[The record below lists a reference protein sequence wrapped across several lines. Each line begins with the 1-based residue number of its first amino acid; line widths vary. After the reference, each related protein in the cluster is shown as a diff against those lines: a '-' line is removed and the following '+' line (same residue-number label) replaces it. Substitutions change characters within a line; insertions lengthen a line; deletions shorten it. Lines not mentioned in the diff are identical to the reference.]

1 MVTIEQK
8 LTLFSKLLNQDIK
21 EEMDE
26 KFIKL
31 EREYEQRIAESKFN
45 ADQEANEIVEQA
57 RKRAEIKR
65 VELMSKGRLASKK
78 EMIQVKEE
86 MVEQF
91 ISTLQERV
99 KIFTQTAAY
108 LTYLENMIKS
118 LNGLSESSNQ
128 LMVYLTSQDYENNQK
143 FITKRLVSNGIDEDK
158 LSFEIAKTP
167 ILGGLIIVDTVY
179 NTRIDMSMST
189 VIEEAKESIINRII
203 RAIGEVGEVV
213 HD

>member
-108 LTYLENMIKS
+108 LIYLENMIKS

-143 FITKRLVSNGIDEDK
+143 FIAKRLVSNGIDEDK

-189 VIEEAKESIINRII
+189 VIEEAKGSIINRII
-203 RAIGEVGEVV
+203 RAIREVGEVV

>member
-26 KFIKL
+26 KFIQL

-57 RKRAEIKR
+57 RKRAEIKK
-65 VELMSKGRLASKK
+65 VELMSRGRLASKK
-78 EMIQVKEE
+78 EMMQVKEE

-91 ISTLQERV
+91 ISTLQEKV

-128 LMVYLTSQDYENNQK
+128 LMIYLTSQDYESNQK
-143 FITKRLVSNGIDEDK
+143 FIAKQLVSNGIDEDK
-158 LSFEIAKTP
+158 LSFEISKTP